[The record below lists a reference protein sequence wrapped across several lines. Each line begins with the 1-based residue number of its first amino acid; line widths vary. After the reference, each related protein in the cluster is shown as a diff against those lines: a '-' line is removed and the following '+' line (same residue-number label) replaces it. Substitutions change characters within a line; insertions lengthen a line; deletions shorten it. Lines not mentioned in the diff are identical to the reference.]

1 MTIELTVEL
10 QNSLSRI
17 EMLEHENA
25 VLEAKMSSTKV
36 EMEELKR
43 VRTNSLGVAF
53 SLGLTNAG
61 RLGPFNTDITLKFG
75 KVFSNF
81 GNSYNVNTG
90 IFTAPVRVYYF
101 RFSMWEVIERW
112 MGVSLH
118 HNDKKVMVN
127 FNCGDSGHTTMSN
140 AIILKLEQGDT
151 VYMALLSGYSLYD
164 DGNNYCTFNGFLLFP
179 L

>member
-1 MTIELTVEL
+1 MGAINFTITNVF
-10 QNSLSRI
+10 I
-17 EMLEHENA
+17 
-25 VLEAKMSSTKV
+25 VLEAKTSSTEV

-90 IFTAPVRVYYF
+90 TFFFSYTQREASQVTVISPSEYF
-101 RFSMWEVIERW
+101 
-112 MGVSLH
+112 
-118 HNDKKVMVN
+118 
-127 FNCGDSGHTTMSN
+127 
-140 AIILKLEQGDT
+140 
-151 VYMALLSGYSLYD
+151 YS
-164 DGNNYCTFNGFLLFP
+164 TK
-179 L
+179 